1 MEAETF
7 AQAFGGTYTFGPTF
21 RAENSNT
28 PRHASEF
35 WMIEPEMAFC
45 DLAGDMD
52 NAEGLVK
59 HIIRHV
65 LKTCPFEME
74 FLNQFVDSTLIERL
88 SAVADAEFER
98 MEYTRAIELL
108 EPVKDSFEY
117 PVKWGMDLQTEHE
130 RYICEEICKKPVFL
144 INYPKEIKA
153 FYMRLNDDGKT
164 VAAAD
169 LLVPYVGELIGGSQ
183 REERYDKLLE
193 RIAEAGL
200 DPGDYGWYLDL
211 RKYGT
216 TRHAGYGLGLERM
229 VMYVTGIANIRDSI
243 PFPRTPG
250 CF

>member
-1 MEAETF
+1 
-7 AQAFGGTYTFGPTF
+7 
-21 RAENSNT
+21 
-28 PRHASEF
+28 
-35 WMIEPEMAFC
+35 MIEPEIAFC
-45 DLAGDMD
+45 DLEGDMD

-59 HIIRHV
+59 HIIKHV
-65 LKTCPFEME
+65 LKSCPMEME
-74 FLNQFVDSTLIERL
+74 FLNQFVDNTLIERL
-88 SAVADAEFER
+88 TAVANAEFAR
-98 MEYTRAIELL
+98 MEYTEAIEHL
-108 EPVKDSFEY
+108 EKVKDRFEF
-117 PVKWGMDLQTEHE
+117 PVKWGVDLQSEHE

-153 FYMRLNDDGKT
+153 YYMRLNDDGKT

-193 RIAEAGL
+193 RMREV
-200 DPGDYGWYLDL
+200 DMDNDDNRWYLDL

-216 TRHAGYGLGLERM
+216 TRHAGYGMGLERM

-250 CF
+250 NL